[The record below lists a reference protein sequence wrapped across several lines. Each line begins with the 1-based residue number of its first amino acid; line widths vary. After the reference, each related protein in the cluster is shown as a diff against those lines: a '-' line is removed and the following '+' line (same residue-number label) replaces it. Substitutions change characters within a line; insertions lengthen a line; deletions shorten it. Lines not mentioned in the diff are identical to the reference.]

1 MRIHHVL
8 VSATLAGTL
17 LLTACAA
24 PSTEPGVTTAA
35 STSEADDFNPM
46 LTPPNSVTDIID
58 DYREDCVEHH
68 GATSYAEA
76 PKPEQT
82 DRYGDQ
88 LIANQAR
95 LSGPW
100 ELGRII
106 DGDTIEA
113 AVDCQT
119 TRIRLIGIDTPETKH
134 PDKPVETFG
143 PEATEYLHKLLG
155 NGPVWLEYDPTQDST
170 DVYGRHLAYIWTTD
184 AEGRPDMLANYEQI
198 TAGLAEE
205 YTYDKP
211 YAYQDQFRDAEREAK
226 AAGAGMWAD
235 K

>member
-1 MRIHHVL
+1 MRIHRAL
-8 VSATLAGTL
+8 AAATLAGTM
-17 LLTACAA
+17 LLTACDT
-24 PSTEPGVTTAA
+24 PTVIPETAA
-35 STSEADDFNPM
+35 ATSEAGIAYNH
-46 LTPPNSVTDIID
+46 
-58 DYREDCVEHH
+58 RENCSEHP

-88 LIANQAR
+88 LLVNQAR

-100 ELGRII
+100 DLDRII

-113 AVDCQT
+113 VVDCQT

-134 PDKPVETFG
+134 PNKPVEPFG
-143 PEATEYLHKLLG
+143 PEATEHLRKLLG
-155 NGPVWLEYDPTQDST
+155 DGPVWLEYDPTQDST
-170 DVYGRHLAYIWTTD
+170 DAYGRHLAYIWTTD

-198 TAGLAEE
+198 AAGLAEE
-205 YTYDKP
+205 YTYNKP
-211 YAYQDQFRDAEREAK
+211 YAYQDEFREAEREAK
-226 AAGAGMWAD
+226 DADAGMWAD